1 MLTQGS
7 MWIDLTIG
15 GITMFST
22 EHSYNCLSSFK
33 INQLTW
39 ISGSLPHSPIIF
51 KYNRHLLNFSAV
63 SEGSPIASLHL
74 WHFSCRQ
81 RGLDWG
87 KVGKV
92 SPLTVICDG
101 CLVPILAMLVCLWVF
116 CSWFDVFFFTVYICR
131 CVLLKMIHKLGTWS
145 RTLRWWGT
153 LADKKQ
159 FD

>member
-39 ISGSLPHSPIIF
+39 ISGSLPHGPIIF
-51 KYNRHLLNFSAV
+51 KYNRHLPNFSDYLP
-63 SEGSPIASLHL
+63 GSPISSLHL
-74 WHFSCRQ
+74 WHFSRRQ
-81 RGLDWG
+81 RGLDSG
-87 KVGKV
+87 VRSHHVGHMWWLFSSNFGHDSLFV
-92 SPLTVICDG
+92 GFFLIRC
-101 CLVPILAMLVCLWVF
+101 
-116 CSWFDVFFFTVYICR
+116 VFFLRFICR